1 MIKNLGLIITIG
13 KKKMKSSYIKSM
25 DFRNSLIGLIAYLVT
40 STGFVV
46 PHHLTIQKYLMK
58 ECFRSKQETNVIYQ
72 NENHWNI

>member
-1 MIKNLGLIITIG
+1 
-13 KKKMKSSYIKSM
+13 M
-25 DFRNSLIGLIAYLVT
+25 DFRNSLIGLITYLVT